1 MEFNATFLISAI
13 SFLCFV
19 FIMNKI
25 LYAPVLKIMEE
36 RKLYI
41 ENNYKEASLLDKQ
54 TVEKND
60 YKNSELEKHRN
71 IAREKVADYS
81 KSLKS
86 QQSKQ
91 LAEYKNELF
100 AEIEKD
106 KELMRNSAIEAKEV
120 LKDSVVDIA
129 KEISFKLLGNNVD
142 GNKIDKSKIEEE
154 KQ

>member
-19 FIMNKI
+19 FIMNRI

-41 ENNYKEASLLDKQ
+41 ENNYKEASSLDKQ
-54 TVEKND
+54 TEEKNS
-60 YKNSELEKHRN
+60 YINSELEKHRS

-154 KQ
+154 QQ

>member
-41 ENNYKEASLLDKQ
+41 ENNYKEASSIDKQ
-54 TVEKND
+54 TEEKNS
-60 YKNSELEKHRN
+60 YINSELEKHRS

-86 QQSKQ
+86 QKSEQ
-91 LAEYKNELF
+91 LAEYKTELF

-154 KQ
+154 QQ

>member
-25 LYAPVLKIMEE
+25 LYTPVLKIMEE

-81 KSLKS
+81 KSLKL

-91 LAEYKNELF
+91 LAEYKSELF

-142 GNKIDKSKIEEE
+142 GNKINKSKIEEE
-154 KQ
+154 QQ

>member
-81 KSLKS
+81 KSLKL

-91 LAEYKNELF
+91 LAEYKSELF

-142 GNKIDKSKIEEE
+142 GNKINKSKIEEE
-154 KQ
+154 QQ